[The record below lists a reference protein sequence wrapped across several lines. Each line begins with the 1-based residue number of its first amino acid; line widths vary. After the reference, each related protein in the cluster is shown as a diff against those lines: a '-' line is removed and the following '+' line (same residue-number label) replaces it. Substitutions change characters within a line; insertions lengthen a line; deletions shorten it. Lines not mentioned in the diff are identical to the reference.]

1 MKSEEDDQIMSDHEE
16 TTGQENTEAA
26 KKPVSKQ
33 RAKKAMSA
41 TLQIVRKLGT
51 GAGDLWKRLRKSKT
65 PQEMLDELGT
75 GLDANRARR
84 ESVSAR
90 VEELHGKI
98 AAKKKEHAA
107 AGKAR
112 QRILEAELRSMLTE
126 YKAAERE
133 LNVLLENERVL
144 SQVRGRM
151 NEMLAYD
158 MAGIGEDFI
167 DDVAVD
173 IEDRVADA
181 EGRMDASRDLEKAGR
196 RRERESDRE
205 DLWDALGEFDDA
217 PVATAD
223 SDAESGSTVDISE
236 ELKAFDLD
244 DDESPVKEPEQG

>member
-1 MKSEEDDQIMSDHEE
+1 MKSEEDDQTMSDHEE

-65 PQEMLDELGT
+65 PQEMLDELGA

-196 RRERESDRE
+196 RRDRESDRE
-205 DLWDALGEFDDA
+205 DLWASLGEFDDA

-223 SDAESGSTVDISE
+223 SDTESGSAVDISE

-244 DDESPVKEPEQG
+244 EGESPVKEPEQG